1 MQKVW
6 KGKRVAE
13 RRDYYIGKLLRVNLE
28 DESSKVEEID
38 PAILRSFIGGRG
50 LGAYLLYREVG
61 PEADPLGPENKLIFV
76 VDRRSTKPEIKKAI
90 EKMFKVKVLKVSTF
104 ITPAG
109 EKRAYIKFDEESPAI
124 DIATQLGLM

>member
-1 MQKVW
+1 MKPTNEKSEYDVV
-6 KGKRVAE
+6 KFPLSTEKSIR
-13 RRDYYIGKLLRVNLE
+13 LM
-28 DESSKVEEID
+28 ES
-38 PAILRSFIGGRG
+38 
-50 LGAYLLYREVG
+50 
-61 PEADPLGPENKLIFV
+61 ENKLIFV